1 MKVVSLYELTP
12 MKFLA
17 ALTSDK
23 LKLIMTKP
31 NRKQA
36 VLRIAQLSP
45 SLLQIKSIS
54 GAIKKKER

>member
-12 MKFLA
+12 MKFLG
-17 ALTSDK
+17 ALTSNK

-31 NRKQA
+31 NRKHA
-36 VLRIAQLSP
+36 VLRIVQLSP